1 LSVTITN
8 VVARD
13 VRFPTSGDLSGSD
26 AMNPDPDYSAA
37 YVILETDEPGLEGH
51 GLTFTRG
58 FRRHPAFSLVPE
70 PVSRAELHGRV
81 RLYGERSSSDHGP
94 KGFEGG

>member
-1 LSVTITN
+1 MQG
-8 VVARD
+8 A
-13 VRFPTSGDLSGSD
+13 
-26 AMNPDPDYSAA
+26 PDCSAA
-37 YVILETDEPGLEGH
+37 YVVLRTDAGEALEGH

-81 RLYGERSSSDHGP
+81 RLYGERSSPDHGP

>member
-1 LSVTITN
+1 MQWT
-8 VVARD
+8 
-13 VRFPTSGDLSGSD
+13 
-26 AMNPDPDYSAA
+26 PDCSAA
-37 YVILETDEPGLEGH
+37 YVVLRTDAGEALEGH

-58 FRRHPAFSLVPE
+58 PRRHSAFSLVPEPE

-81 RLYGERSSSDHGP
+81 RLYGERSCPDHGP